1 MPELQRPD
9 VQLYYE
15 IRGQGP
21 PLLLIP
27 GMVSDSAT
35 WLPIAPL
42 LEDSFTLICPDNRT
56 VGRTHPWDA
65 PASIDIF
72 AEDCAA
78 LLRHLGLGPAH
89 IIGHSMGG
97 LIGMRLALAHPDL
110 TASLTLAATAPLQ
123 MARNVDLFRTLLAI
137 RQSGAPE
144 DTWLRAL
151 FAWLFPP
158 AVWDAPDVIDE
169 ALSAALS
176 YPHAQ
181 SADAMA
187 HQIDAFSSYVPDD
200 PARLGCP
207 AMALLAEDDLLVPL
221 KTAQEALGTIP
232 YHVIKEAGHSIHWDA
247 PQETAKHLKEFIE
260 GLTSC

>member
-1 MPELQRPD
+1 MPELQLSD
-9 VQLYYE
+9 VQLHYE
-15 IRGQGP
+15 ISGKGP

-56 VGRTHPWDA
+56 VGRTRPWDA

-78 LLRHLGLGPAH
+78 LLQHLGFGPAH
-89 IIGHSMGG
+89 IMGHSMGG
-97 LIGMRLALAHPDL
+97 LIGMRLALAHPGL
-110 TASLTLAATAPLQ
+110 ASSLTLAATAPLQ

-137 RQSGAPE
+137 RQSDAPK
-144 DTWLRAL
+144 DMWLRTL
-151 FAWLFPP
+151 FAWLFPLP
-158 AVWDAPDVIDE
+158 VWETPQAVDE

-176 YPHAQ
+176 YPYAQ
-181 SADAMA
+181 STQAMA
-187 HQIDAFSSYVPDD
+187 HQIDAFSGYVPDD

-247 PQETAKHLKEFIE
+247 PQETAKYLKEFIG
-260 GLTSC
+260 GLTS